1 MRFQVSRFERTDDG
15 KSQPTQDIG
24 PSYQTREEAE
34 EKLAQT
40 KKAFE
45 IFARHYQFGIRE
57 L

>member
-24 PSYQTREEAE
+24 PSYQTRKEAE

-45 IFARHYQFGIRE
+45 VFARHYQFGIRE